1 MFVPLM
7 VAVRPGGMLDWV
19 QTLTVPV
26 PPLTGMTPLKP
37 DWPTVHWFVVSD
49 PTTRGALV
57 VRLAVAPAAST
68 TLTWTLAVPEVVGV
82 PLTVMVL
89 PLSDAVRPEGRPVTL
104 R

>member
-1 MFVPLM
+1 MFEPLM

-37 DWPTVHWFVVSD
+37 DWFTVHWFAVSD
-49 PTTRGALV
+49 PTMRGALIVRLQV
-57 VRLAVAPAAST
+57 VLAVAPAAST
-68 TLTWTLAVPEVVGV
+68 TLAWTLNVPVAVGV

-89 PLSDAVRPEGRPVTL
+89 PLSAALRPEGR
-104 R
+104 